1 VNPDA
6 AHRRDRHNR
15 DAILLAES
23 PVWYKSIVGLMKD
36 VPLNPMDDMLRA
48 VTRRHFFKQAGFGI
62 GSAALTTLLSRY
74 AFAEGAES
82 APGPAESAT
91 AAAVNPLAP
100 KAPMFAPK
108 AKSVIYL
115 FMAGA
120 PSQVDLLDYK
130 PKLQQLDG
138 QGIPAEM
145 TKGERFAFIR
155 GTPKLLGSPYQFK
168 RWGRSGAEIS
178 ELLPHLGEVADDI
191 AIVRSVHTTQFNHA
205 PAQIF
210 MNTGFQIIGR
220 PSFGSWMTYGLGSA
234 CDDLPG
240 FVVLI
245 SGENQPDG
253 GKACWGS
260 GFLPSVYQGVEFRSQ
275 GDPVLFLTNPDGV
288 SEQERRES
296 LDAIKSLNEMHLRS
310 AGDPEITTR
319 IASYEMAYRMQSSV
333 PELTDIS
340 KEPASIHEMY
350 GTEPGKKSFA
360 NNCLLARRLVE
371 RGVRFVQLYHR
382 GWDNHGTSAH
392 DDIVNRL
399 PSLCRETDQA
409 ATALVKD
416 LKQRGLLENTL
427 VVWGGE
433 FGRTPMNEA
442 RNRSKFL
449 GRDHHP
455 RAFSMWLAGG
465 GIKPGVTVGQTDEL
479 GYNVVDDAV
488 EVHDLHAT
496 ILNRMGIDHTRLT
509 YRFQGRDFRL
519 TDISGELVRKLVV

>member
-1 VNPDA
+1 
-6 AHRRDRHNR
+6 
-15 DAILLAES
+15 
-23 PVWYKSIVGLMKD
+23 MKD
-36 VPLNPMDDMLRA
+36 VPISPMNDLLRA
-48 VTRRHFFKQAGFGI
+48 VTRRYFFKQAGFGI
-62 GSAALTTLLSRY
+62 GAAALTSLLGRFAY
-74 AFAEGAES
+74 AGEPTMA
-82 APGPAESAT
+82 AP
-91 AAAVNPLAP
+91 NPLAP
-100 KAPMFAPK
+100 KPPMFAPK
-108 AKSVIYL
+108 AKSIIYL
-115 FMAGA
+115 FMVGA

-130 PKLQQLDG
+130 PKLQQYDG
-138 QGIPAEM
+138 QSIP
-145 TKGERFAFIR
+145 KDILNGERFAFIK
-155 GTPKLLGSPYQFK
+155 GVPKLLGSPYEFK
-168 RWGRSGAEIS
+168 KHGQSGAEIS

-220 PSFGSWMTYGLGSA
+220 PSMGAWMTYGLGSECA
-234 CDDLPG
+234 DLPG

-260 GFLPSVYQGVEFRSQ
+260 GFLPTVYQGVEFRSQ
-275 GDPVLFLTNPDGV
+275 GDPVLFLTNPEGV
-288 SEQERRES
+288 TPEVRRQS
-296 LDAIKSLNEMHLRS
+296 LDALKALNEMELKRN
-310 AGDPEITTR
+310 GDPEILTR

-340 KEPASIHEMY
+340 KEPESIHRMY

-382 GWDNHGTSAH
+382 GWDTHGTSSH
-392 DDIVNRL
+392 DDIINRL

-409 ATALVKD
+409 AAALIKD
-416 LKQRGLLENTL
+416 LKQRGLLDSTL

-442 RNRSKFL
+442 RNQSKFL

-455 RAFSMWLAGG
+455 RAFSFWLAGG
-465 GIKPGVTVGQTDEL
+465 GIKPGITLGRTDEL
-479 GYNVVDDAV
+479 GYNPVEDPVD
-488 EVHDLHAT
+488 VHDIHAT
-496 ILNRMGIDHTRLT
+496 ILYLMGIDHTKLT

-519 TDISGELVRKLVV
+519 TDVYGNIVKKLLA

>member
-1 VNPDA
+1 MRPTAVTVTI
-6 AHRRDRHNR
+6 R